1 MNRQTRHSP
10 VTTSSGDPARLR
22 ERSEFLGGL
31 VVVALLLRLQ
41 RVRALRRKFGDGPP
55 VNINASD
62 KKDRLV
68 AGRPDVKLT
77 PEEAQE
83 IVLRV
88 AQLEMPG
95 LMRFS
100 LVFALFKTYAIPTIS
115 EILLQSEQLSGPE
128 NVSRCFADTGVLT
141 STWTS
146 CPLMDFTRPLA

>member
-1 MNRQTRHSP
+1 MQLRFTHLDSL
-10 VTTSSGDPARLR
+10 PARLR
-22 ERSEFLGGL
+22 ESSEFLGGL
-31 VVVALLLRLQ
+31 VVAISLGTVIYLALVRLLRLQ
-41 RVRALRRKFGDGPP
+41 RVRALRRNFGDGPT

-100 LVFALFKTYAIPTIS
+100 LVFALFKTYAI
-115 EILLQSEQLSGPE
+115 
-128 NVSRCFADTGVLT
+128 VWRF
-141 STWTS
+141 ST
-146 CPLMDFTRPLA
+146 